1 MFTLIMLPTS
11 EIGEHFFWWPKF
23 VLRLSARTKSYDAA
37 VKAGAPTLRLVMI
50 SLFTYELSISKP
62 STELNRGDH
71 GDHFHVYKCNNGVQ
85 LHEIVRNWSQRGV
98 IWETHLI
105 CAPKSPI
112 AFILPWKAFS
122 KTKTSIPALVYCLR
136 SNWANPTYWSVRS
149 AGPNSIIFG
158 SFDSARKTLQDEPT
172 SVTIQWNLAKRS
184 RA

>member
-11 EIGEHFFWWPKF
+11 EIGEHLVWWPKL

-37 VKAGAPTLRLVMI
+37 VKAGAPTLSSVMI
-50 SLFTYELSISKP
+50 LLFTYELSISKP

-112 AFILPWKAFS
+112 AFILP
-122 KTKTSIPALVYCLR
+122 
-136 SNWANPTYWSVRS
+136 
-149 AGPNSIIFG
+149 
-158 SFDSARKTLQDEPT
+158 
-172 SVTIQWNLAKRS
+172 
-184 RA
+184 